1 LVVIGLAGIVLLLS
15 TNPQAGGQPSRMTT
29 VQVIQMEQRTIIRV
43 PLGRPRRPVPMT
55 LWRERRGGRCIDSTN
70 VAGAAITPDGA
81 VDFVLRGGKR
91 MRAWLESECPALD
104 FYQGFYVKPD
114 RDGMVCAGRDS
125 IHSRS
130 GGECQIDRFRRLEP
144 VTGLTPR

>member
-1 LVVIGLAGIVLLLS
+1 MS
-15 TNPQAGGQPSRMTT
+15 
-29 VQVIQMEQRTIIRV
+29 
-43 PLGRPRRPVPMT
+43 
-55 LWRERRGGRCIDSTN
+55 LWRERRGGRCINSAD

-144 VTGLTPR
+144 VTSLQPR